1 LKNSSLKEKRIS
13 KVIHNIL
20 SVKNYLQL
28 KFSES
33 KSYPV
38 EIAEIE
44 KITNKIKE
52 IHKTI

>member
-1 LKNSSLKEKRIS
+1 MDTND
-13 KVIHNIL
+13 IL
-20 SVKNYLQL
+20 SVKNYLQM

-33 KSYPV
+33 KSY
-38 EIAEIE
+38 ESGITEIE